1 MPYINIKT
9 SKAVTP
15 QQETE
20 LKTALGTAITAL
32 GKSEAWLMVEIEDNR
47 RLWFRGE
54 NTEPM
59 ALAEV
64 ELFGKASEDQYDR
77 MTKEICGILSGT
89 LGIGGEEIYVKYE
102 EIDHWGYNSFNF

>member
-15 QQETE
+15 QQETK